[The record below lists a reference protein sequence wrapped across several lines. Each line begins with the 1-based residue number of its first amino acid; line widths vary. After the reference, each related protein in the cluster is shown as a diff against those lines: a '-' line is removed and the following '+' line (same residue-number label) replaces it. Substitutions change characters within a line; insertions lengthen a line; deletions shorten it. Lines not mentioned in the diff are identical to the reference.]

1 MSVFRE
7 MDAIVNQFNG
17 TLDGYL
23 RHTIVRDMLN
33 EYKQG
38 GDFADYVDA
47 IKRKSGLSVNEICEK
62 VIVQEYYK
70 CKREG
75 VKT

>member
-1 MSVFRE
+1 MK
-7 MDAIVNQFNG
+7 DI
-17 TLDGYL
+17 
-23 RHTIVRDMLN
+23 IRDMLN

-47 IKRKSGLSVNEICEK
+47 IKRKNGLSVNEICEK

-70 CKREG
+70 AKKEG
-75 VKT
+75 VKK

>member
-70 CKREG
+70 AKKEG
-75 VKT
+75 VKK